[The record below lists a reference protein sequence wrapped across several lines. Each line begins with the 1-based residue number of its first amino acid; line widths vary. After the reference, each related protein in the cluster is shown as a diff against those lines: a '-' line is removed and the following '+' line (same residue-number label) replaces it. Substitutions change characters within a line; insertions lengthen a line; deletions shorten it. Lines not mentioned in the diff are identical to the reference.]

1 MKDRRH
7 ALNILL
13 CYQYDIAVMGEE
25 GPASGNFKLF
35 FKGADMER
43 IGVSGRVQQILTRFL
58 IF

>member
-1 MKDRRH
+1 
-7 ALNILL
+7 
-13 CYQYDIAVMGEE
+13 MGEE

-43 IGVSGRVQQILTRFL
+43 NGVSGRVQQILTRFL